1 MSQIVDMLRESSLKY
16 PKKTALRRKS
26 AGRWTDY
33 SYESVWRTSD
43 RVAAGLADWGIESGD
58 RVAILGSSSP
68 FWVMSY
74 LGILKSNAIAVPIDK
89 DLKQGELRH
98 ILADCEARILFTEHG
113 YTEII
118 HDIAASLSA
127 LEKIVILEPSPSS
140 DNQLSSRAKKALTE
154 LVNEWQ
160 RLSLKYQVDIDDKQ
174 SFERLAET
182 YQAIVAPTA
191 AADDQ
196 EKKNFFRRLL
206 QTHDQTA
213 PLLDVEM
220 LDDFQ
225 RDSSPP
231 ELTVE
236 PHDPAV
242 ILYTSGTTGRSKGA
256 MLSHANI
263 SSNVRSAIE
272 LFELDPEMHTLSFLP
287 INHVFEQVAGII
299 LPLAVGGTVS
309 FAESLRKLGDNLG
322 EVKPNFL
329 LGVPAVFHLLAD
341 RMTKKI
347 ESQKLSRL
355 LYAFAPTRSIVTKK
369 VREAFGGNPV
379 FISGGAAL
387 DPVVAEKLMELG
399 LNVYQGYGITETSP
413 VIAVETPTFNRLGT
427 VGRPMPGIE
436 VMIHEPNA
444 EGVGEIWAKGP
455 NIMLGYYNNQEATD
469 EVMTDGWYHTGDL
482 GCIDEDGALRICGR
496 AKNLIVTAN
505 GKNVYPE
512 EVENEMSNS
521 PFISEIMVYGH
532 KTDSTSEEVYAII
545 YPHQEALDAYAEANE
560 TGPLSL
566 RDVEEIIRKEI
577 LDRGKALADYKRI
590 KRFTLREDEF
600 PKTTTRKIKRFV
612 VEADI
617 NTGEPEHQ
625 GLRSGG

>member
-1 MSQIVDMLRESSLKY
+1 MSQIVDMLRESSLKFS
-16 PKKTALRRKS
+16 KKTALRRKS

-118 HDIAASLSA
+118 HDIADSLPA

-160 RLSLKYQVDIDDKQ
+160 RLSLKYQVDVDDKQ

-182 YQAIVAPTA
+182 YQAIVTPTA

-329 LGVPAVFHLLAD
+329 LGVPAVFRLLAD

-387 DPVVAEKLMELG
+387 DPVVAERLMELG

-512 EVENEMSNS
+512 EVENEMLNS
-521 PFISEIMVYGH
+521 PFIAEIMVYGH